1 MVYDFHTVSNFVDV
15 NCDIFYSHVFDYYLA
30 LGILRLP
37 DGLDY
42 SRFGKVTE
50 IIECMTENK
59 KKSLG
64 IINKSFVVTD
74 FAKSDSFVSTLS
86 NGNNSII
93 DTLKLKKKF
102 PKTCQI
108 KA

>member
-1 MVYDFHTVSNFVDV
+1 MVYDFDTVSHFVV
-15 NCDIFYSHVFDYYLA
+15 NCDIFYSHVFDNYLA

-37 DGLDY
+37 NGLDY

-59 KKSLG
+59 KTSLG

-74 FAKSDSFVSTLS
+74 FTKSDSFVSMQST
-86 NGNNSII
+86 GNNSII
-93 DTLKLKKKF
+93 DTLKLKKSF
-102 PKTCQI
+102 
-108 KA
+108 

>member
-1 MVYDFHTVSNFVDV
+1 
-15 NCDIFYSHVFDYYLA
+15 VFDYYLA

-37 DGLDY
+37 NGLDY

-50 IIECMTENK
+50 IIEYMTENR